1 MLQLGGF
8 LCRPLGPLP
17 KPALP
22 LRENVLKPSAKSVL
36 IPLGLTGVASATD
49 AAIQKKIFGSGMT
62 TLIILNE
69 EIDNIMK
76 RVKFL
81 EESGLLIK
89 AVSEIK
95 NEIKEQEDGF
105 FSMLLNSLGTRLL
118 VNLLTLIYY
127 SLN

>member
-1 MLQLGGF
+1 MTSFRNCKAAWKRRLVPGVF
-8 LCRPLGPLP
+8 LYI
-17 KPALP
+17 
-22 LRENVLKPSAKSVL
+22 E
-36 IPLGLTGVASATD
+36 TED
-49 AAIQKKIFGSGMT
+49 
-62 TLIILNE
+62 E